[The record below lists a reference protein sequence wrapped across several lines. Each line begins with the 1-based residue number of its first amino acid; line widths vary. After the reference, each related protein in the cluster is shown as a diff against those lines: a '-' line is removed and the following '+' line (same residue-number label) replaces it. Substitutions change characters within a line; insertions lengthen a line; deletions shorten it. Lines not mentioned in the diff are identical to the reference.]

1 MTRLAHVDAGLPHQT
16 FERVPQRP
24 SQVGW
29 WGLAAETA
37 DVGGTNRTSPV
48 GWGVKT
54 LVGTGAAAHNYMFSA
69 SNTLWHPGDLPTS
82 SRSVVSVTRVEIR
95 LSNEIQTPD
104 SCPAARTRSGLTR
117 VAACHGARSKPTSWN
132 SRPTRGGSWVDRAGE
147 VDSRTFVNVLLV
159 SCTDLLHMCRRSPSQ
174 GRPDDESH
182 RGKPGQHPSVVPRC
196 LFANETGPGKRSGD
210 QSRVFACEQRART
223 NPCFRLTASASASGL
238 LIN

>member
-1 MTRLAHVDAGLPHQT
+1 MTRVAHVDAGLPHQT

-29 WGLAAETA
+29 WGLATETA

-117 VAACHGARSKPTSWN
+117 VDACHRARSTPTLWS
-132 SRPTRGGSWVDRAGE
+132 SRPPHDGSRVDRAGG
-147 VDSRTFVNVLLV
+147 VGSGMFVNVV
-159 SCTDLLHMCRRSPSQ
+159 VVFCTGLLH
-174 GRPDDESH
+174 
-182 RGKPGQHPSVVPRC
+182 V
-196 LFANETGPGKRSGD
+196 
-210 QSRVFACEQRART
+210 
-223 NPCFRLTASASASGL
+223 
-238 LIN
+238 